1 MTSGGKLEVPQEG
14 AEADKMAE
22 TGTGTAEE
30 VAGLLALFHDL
41 TPKQHEVMRRVAE
54 NRTSKEIAWDLGVS
68 ESAINQRIEAVRSR
82 GGGALR
88 AELAR
93 AYRQYLEEQHY
104 KPVTGNILQ
113 ISALPGTGQS
123 MRRDEPAD
131 ALALADA
138 VVYTVTPP
146 WQGEAAFRIVP
157 EVLDGT
163 HAAFSR
169 TAAMIAIAA
178 GILLVAMIGLGVIHA
193 LTELI

>member
-1 MTSGGKLEVPQEG
+1 MTPVEDGFRTTPEDEEGGVP
-14 AEADKMAE
+14 D
-22 TGTGTAEE
+22 
-30 VAGLLALFHDL
+30 AGLLTILREL

-68 ESAINQRIEAVRSR
+68 ESAVNQRIEAVRSR
-82 GGGALR
+82 TGGALR

-93 AYRQYLEEQHY
+93 AYRQYLEEKTY
-104 KPVTGNILQ
+104 KPLTGNILQ
-113 ISALPGTGQS
+113 VSGPAGDGQS
-123 MRRDEPAD
+123 AERDEPGD

-146 WQGEAAFRIVP
+146 WQGEPAVRIVP

-163 HAAFSR
+163 HAGFSR
-169 TAAMIAIAA
+169 IVAMIGIAA

>member
-146 WQGEAAFRIVP
+146 WQGEAAFRI
-157 EVLDGT
+157 EDGRPVRMLT
-163 HAAFSR
+163 VIDEYTRECLAIR
-169 TAAMIAIAA
+169 TARRIRSDD
-178 GILLVAMIGLGVIHA
+178 VIHA

>member
-1 MTSGGKLEVPQEG
+1 MTAAEG
-14 AEADKMAE
+14 ASRPEPWGEAGRVD
-22 TGTGTAEE
+22 TD
-30 VAGLLALFHDL
+30 LLAALREL

-68 ESAINQRIEAVRSR
+68 ESAVNQRIEAVRSR
-82 GGGALR
+82 AGGALR

-93 AYRQYLEEQHY
+93 AYRQYLDERSY
-104 KPVTGNILQ
+104 KPVTGKILQ
-113 ISALPGTGQS
+113 VSGPPGPGQS
-123 MRRDEPAD
+123 MGRDEPAD
-131 ALALADA
+131 AFALADA

-146 WQGEAAFRIVP
+146 WQGEAPVRIVP

-169 TAAMIAIAA
+169 IAAMIGIAA